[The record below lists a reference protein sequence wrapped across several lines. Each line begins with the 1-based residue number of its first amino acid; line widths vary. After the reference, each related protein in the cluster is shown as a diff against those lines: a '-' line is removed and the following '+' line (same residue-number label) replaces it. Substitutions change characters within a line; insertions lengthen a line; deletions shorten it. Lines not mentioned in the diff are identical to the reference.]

1 MKFSAS
7 VLSLLPLAAS
17 AVPTTAVRRQT
28 NTTGTAA
35 YKPKVILDNDW
46 SPAGFIPFLQALDA
60 GWEVLGLA
68 SDTANTWALQTG
80 LHGLATLE
88 VGGLADCVPV
98 YKGADWPLL
107 HTPERYNA
115 WKAIHG
121 ALPWEGAFAPENT
134 TAEALGSDPT
144 SGSPTRISRA
154 AFTEGFPNATFAND
168 TNAAY
173 FMVQQVRKY
182 PGQVSIYSGG
192 ALTNVALAVR
202 MDPEFASLAK
212 ELVIMGGYVDVNLL
226 QVTGSVLQADLSS
239 DINLMID
246 PEAAKIA
253 LTADFPNITIGGNV
267 ANQVMSTQAFLDEV
281 YDVKN
286 PYSELM
292 HTYYGTE
299 FPFWDE
305 TAAAIML
312 DPSIV
317 TNSTQ
322 FYLDVDVSFG
332 SPSYGNIHGYQ
343 KALSPPNLRLV
354 NFPISIDG
362 DKLKTAIKHAVQYP
376 KSCADLQQ

>member
-17 AVPTTAVRRQT
+17 AVPTTIRRQT
-28 NTTGTAA
+28 NTTAA

-107 HTPERYNA
+107 HTPER
-115 WKAIHG
+115 
-121 ALPWEGAFAPENT
+121 EGAFAPENL

-376 KSCADLQQ
+376 KSCADLQ